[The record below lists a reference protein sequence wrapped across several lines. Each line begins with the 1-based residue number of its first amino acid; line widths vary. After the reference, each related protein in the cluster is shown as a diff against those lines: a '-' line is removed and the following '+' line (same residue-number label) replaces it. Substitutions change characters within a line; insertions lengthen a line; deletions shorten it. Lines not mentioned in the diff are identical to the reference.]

1 MMAARQPARPLAVV
15 ALVFALA
22 LVAGARRRRGAPLL
36 GFAETVRVS
45 AATTTMTSRGPLVP
59 FNSSD
64 WRLQK
69 MTHLSS
75 LATLNSTLHLFT
87 TYLAGSLTD
96 CPSDLGCS
104 VRRAKFG
111 VRFGTHSGALQFLA
125 APLFDDLG
133 EADGWIAYFREL
145 HGDMRNF
152 DAFMHNKVVLYAG
165 PRDVE
170 GVVFELVGA
179 AGDMPRGAG
188 VERGRVPAAH
198 ALPFTLAYQSDL
210 VGLADDADDDFAL
223 YANEPLLAGAGHDA
237 ARVTSA
243 GAAARYEHAAVL
255 TGASH
260 NVTHASA
267 TCVVV
272 DMGWES
278 QPASRSASS
287 TTAAPKRSLADYDA
301 YVRRDHEAFL
311 YEDGE
316 QNPDG
321 WDRYLDQHLG
331 IWYSGGEASCQ
342 ARASALRVLLADVPY
357 AERQQP
363 DAHLFYAGYDGPFA
377 LEYQFEH
384 CDADRGRAAS
394 AAARAT
400 TRAWRNLTGDAWAM
414 GDDRCERLRAWARLV
429 GVVVAA
435 AAPER
440 SVYDGDA
447 SRAVSNHLIK
457 ILAVYA
463 MSDRP
468 GVTGVATWTWTPWR
482 IGRHPEALGRRPHAL
497 HGDHGAET
505 FLGVMLGT
513 THPKGFRM
521 PFWQT
526 SSNRFY
532 VKARDPYAAKLLGL
546 WMAHRCGFKDQ
557 LPLWHVLL
565 AVAEE
570 GSGGSCLRAHYHGKI
585 FESMT
590 YVAAH
595 SYPKGFSAPRG
606 YREDAD
612 ALLTTCD
619 ELVAKCPKLR
629 LCADDVVF
637 SHLHHRT
644 VQGAAPPRK
653 FAYFDSHNI
662 SHVIAVPDSLYDPF
676 KLPDGSLAP
685 RGAMRNNRNSSVLAG
700 PDTAAA
706 RADADRG
713 WSLASL
719 RAQPPG

>member
-1 MMAARQPARPLAVV
+1 MMVARQPARPLAAV

-22 LVAGARRRRGAPLL
+22 LVAGVTRRSGAPLL

-59 FNSSD
+59 FNSSN

-133 EADGWIAYFREL
+133 EADGWITYFREL

-152 DAFMHNKVVLYAG
+152 DAFMHNKVVLYAQDLAKYAG
-165 PRDVE
+165 PLIADGIPLMLRSSVDADGADVLHLGLQVE

-179 AGDMPRGAG
+179 AGDMPG
-188 VERGRVPAAH
+188 VRAPAWSADECPAAH
-198 ALPFTLAYQSDL
+198 ALPFTLAYLSDL

-223 YANEPLLAGAGHDA
+223 YANEPLLAVTLGMTQHG
-237 ARVTSA
+237 VTSA

-272 DMGWES
+272 DMGWDS
-278 QPASRSASS
+278 QPGVAIRFVDNA
-287 TTAAPKRSLADYDA
+287 AAPSGSRSLADYDA

-311 YEDGE
+311 YDEDGA

-331 IWYSGGEASCQ
+331 VWYSGGEASCQ

-377 LEYQFEH
+377 LEYQFEN
-384 CDADRGRAAS
+384 CDADRADAPAECGC
-394 AAARAT
+394 T
-400 TRAWRNLTGDAWAM
+400 GNNNEDTWYNLTGDTCWAM
-414 GDDRCERLRAWARLV
+414 GDDWCE
-429 GVVVAA
+429 
-435 AAPER
+435 
-440 SVYDGDA
+440 
-447 SRAVSNHLIK
+447 
-457 ILAVYA
+457 
-463 MSDRP
+463 
-468 GVTGVATWTWTPWR
+468 
-482 IGRHPEALGRRPHAL
+482 
-497 HGDHGAET
+497 
-505 FLGVMLGT
+505 
-513 THPKGFRM
+513 
-521 PFWQT
+521 
-526 SSNRFY
+526 
-532 VKARDPYAAKLLGL
+532 
-546 WMAHRCGFKDQ
+546 
-557 LPLWHVLL
+557 
-565 AVAEE
+565 
-570 GSGGSCLRAHYHGKI
+570 
-585 FESMT
+585 
-590 YVAAH
+590 
-595 SYPKGFSAPRG
+595 
-606 YREDAD
+606 
-612 ALLTTCD
+612 
-619 ELVAKCPKLR
+619 
-629 LCADDVVF
+629 
-637 SHLHHRT
+637 
-644 VQGAAPPRK
+644 
-653 FAYFDSHNI
+653 
-662 SHVIAVPDSLYDPF
+662 
-676 KLPDGSLAP
+676 
-685 RGAMRNNRNSSVLAG
+685 
-700 PDTAAA
+700 
-706 RADADRG
+706 
-713 WSLASL
+713 
-719 RAQPPG
+719 